1 VLDHFQRGPERRAA
15 QAEAAWRPL
24 PFREVMGSVW
34 LIVGFGAVGQAVA
47 ARARGFGARII
58 GVRRD
63 QAAHPLADTLAS
75 PAAMTGLL
83 PTAAV
88 VVLSAPLSAA
98 TRHMAD
104 AAFFAAMK
112 AESVLVNVGRGAL
125 ADEAALLEALSRG
138 RPAHAVLDVFE
149 TEPLPPGHPFWRHGR
164 IALTAHASGMTG
176 GQDVRNEALFLDNL
190 GRFMAGEPLLGE
202 ADPRDV
208 LAS

>member
-1 VLDHFQRGPERRAA
+1 
-15 QAEAAWRPL
+15 
-24 PFREVMGSVW
+24 
-34 LIVGFGAVGQAVA
+34 
-47 ARARGFGARII
+47 
-58 GVRRD
+58 
-63 QAAHPLADTLAS
+63 
-75 PAAMTGLL
+75 
-83 PTAAV
+83 
-88 VVLSAPLSAA
+88 
-98 TRHMAD
+98 MAN

-125 ADEAALLEALSRG
+125 ADEAALLEALGRG

-208 LAS
+208 LAF